1 MLSSGR
7 ASIQKTLRRQQPSI
21 QFINAFVYDVEPSML
36 ATQIQR
42 GSRCDTL
49 LRRPLS
55 TLSIVGT
62 QQEWSYKR
70 TEICDRNGREYNC
83 LYDVHSMLQNGR
95 SYRSYSQTTHSL
107 LNGVSENERNV
118 THEGWNSIRQSNFFG
133 CIHAPHRWEQR
144 RLHILPPYGM
154 QFSYFSSMPS
164 LKPKDDKPTAANSTV
179 STPTSTDSLNAAVK
193 ATASTTATNIPL
205 PSRKLGKTAV
215 PTPPSAPP
223 PDANPLQSLK
233 DATPKSVIR
242 KGVDLIVSASKVV
255 VTQLMKLPGNIF
267 FYATHPAETK
277 AAYIKLRDSVKHEI
291 HHYWVGTKL
300 LWADIV
306 TARKLLNKTLEG
318 SALTRRERK
327 QLLRTVSDLFRLIP
341 FSMFVIVPFM
351 EFALPFALRL
361 FPNMLPS
368 TYQDSLKAEE
378 NMKRELKSRIAMAQF
393 FQE

>member
-1 MLSSGR
+1 MLSVGRGTIAKALYPSHLNKQNVSIPTCSG
-7 ASIQKTLRRQQPSI
+7 
-21 QFINAFVYDVEPSML
+21 VL
-36 ATQIQR
+36 ANNV
-42 GSRCDTL
+42 L
-49 LRRPLS
+49 LNVVPVPRKGRMTALQCQLS
-55 TLSIVGT
+55 TISAVETQRFVHKKRDTYNRVGHMNL
-62 QQEWSYKR
+62 ES
-70 TEICDRNGREYNC
+70 NGFGAFTN
-83 LYDVHSMLQNGR
+83 LVL
-95 SYRSYSQTTHSL
+95 
-107 LNGVSENERNV
+107 RNV
-118 THEGWNSIRQSNFFG
+118 STIVTSTDQSPLMYETNLNRSGYLIGLESRRSRLSNG
-133 CIHAPHRWEQR
+133 CVDMHQRFNKR
-144 RLHILPPYGM
+144 RLNSFPSNNL
-154 QFSYFSSMPS
+154 QVSFFSSVPS
-164 LKPKDDKPTAANSTV
+164 LKPKDEKEPATSSAVVANPLNT
-179 STPTSTDSLNAAVK
+179 TSK
-193 ATASTTATNIPL
+193 FTTTTNTPL

-223 PDANPLQSLK
+223 SDTNPLQSFK

-255 VTQLMKLPGNIF
+255 VTHLSI
-267 FYATHPAETK
+267 
-277 AAYIKLRDSVKHEI
+277 RDTVKHEI

-351 EFALPFALRL
+351 EFALPFALRI

>member
-1 MLSSGR
+1 MLVTT
-7 ASIQKTLRRQQPSI
+7 IQI
-21 QFINAFVYDVEPSML
+21 
-36 ATQIQR
+36 
-42 GSRCDTL
+42 GSRNVV

-55 TLSIVGT
+55 AFSITGKRV
-62 QQEWSYKR
+62 EWDYQGS
-70 TEICDRNGREYNC
+70 EICSRAGGLPNRSIKHGKKNFGSLSHATQSA
-83 LYDVHSMLQNGR
+83 LYGVNILERKVHHDVWNFARQ
-95 SYRSYSQTTHSL
+95 SL
-107 LNGVSENERNV
+107 L
-118 THEGWNSIRQSNFFG
+118 IR
-133 CIHAPHRWEQR
+133 CIHLPHRLHPR
-144 RLHILPPYGM
+144 RLNFVPLSGM
-154 QFSYFSSMPS
+154 QLSCFSSVPS
-164 LKPKDDKPTAANSTV
+164 LKPKEDKPTT
-179 STPTSTDSLNAAVK
+179 TSTISSSATTSTLNASVK
-193 ATASTTATNIPL
+193 AATTTNTPL

-223 PDANPLQSLK
+223 PDINPLQSLK

-242 KGVDLIVSASKVV
+242 KGVDLIVSASQVV
-255 VTQLMKLPGNIF
+255 VTHLMKLPGNIF

-277 AAYIKLRDSVKHEI
+277 AAYIRLRDTVKHEI

-393 FQE
+393 FQEYVAHFTNTSFLGFAM